1 MNSIALLILI
11 IGIIFI
17 IVGYNK
23 STEKCPSPKIEYR
36 YIPRTFYDEQVS
48 PVNVKDI
55 FGDLFEGEDSW
66 LNKYN
71 SIKNKNLNWD
81 NYFNS

>member
-17 IVGYNK
+17 IIGYNK
-23 STEKCPSPKIEYR
+23 STEKCPPPKIEYR
-36 YIPRTFYDEQVS
+36 FIPRTFYDEQVS
-48 PVNVKDI
+48 PVNVKEI
-55 FGDLFEGEDSW
+55 FGDLFKGEDSW

-81 NYFNS
+81 NYFNT